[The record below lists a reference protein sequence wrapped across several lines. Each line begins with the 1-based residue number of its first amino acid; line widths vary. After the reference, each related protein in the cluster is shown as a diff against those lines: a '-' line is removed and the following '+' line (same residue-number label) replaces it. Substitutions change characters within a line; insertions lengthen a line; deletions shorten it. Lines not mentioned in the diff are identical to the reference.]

1 MSETKRGSERERQ
14 GMETAASF
22 ASHLIFP
29 TVFGLFTS
37 RSQRQ
42 VHSLYPSPMPGR
54 RQSAW
59 TLRSFCQSVGHMGQN
74 NNKLG
79 FPCRHNL
86 PPFPPMTDTN
96 LFHFLFAV
104 SYSSSPLIASILGK
118 PSSLRGATVTVQ
130 DQEPYWRS
138 VQPHPHPP
146 PISYI

>member
-1 MSETKRGSERERQ
+1 
-14 GMETAASF
+14 
-22 ASHLIFP
+22 
-29 TVFGLFTS
+29 
-37 RSQRQ
+37 
-42 VHSLYPSPMPGR
+42 MPGR

-118 PSSLRGATVTVQ
+118 LTLTPRGNSNRARSGTLLEICPTPPPSHLSNRFCSLCWFGI
-130 DQEPYWRS
+130 S
-138 VQPHPHPP
+138 VRMLIPKTANPTPADSTQPHIPRNNPQLTV
-146 PISYI
+146 

>member
-1 MSETKRGSERERQ
+1 
-14 GMETAASF
+14 
-22 ASHLIFP
+22 
-29 TVFGLFTS
+29 
-37 RSQRQ
+37 
-42 VHSLYPSPMPGR
+42 MPGR

-86 PPFPPMTDTN
+86 PPFPQMTDTN

-138 VQPHPHPP
+138 VQPHPHPLP
-146 PISYI
+146 SLTSNRFCSLCWFGISVRMLIPKTANSTPADSTQPHIPRNNPQLTV